1 MFDVK
6 SDFALNKAREDTIV
20 YKSVTGVH
28 TELKQEDFSS
38 SEEFLR
44 WKKWSDDDYLKIE
57 AAGRDDAD
65 CYSLNPERDST
76 GLSVED
82 ELVAAQDKA
91 DVDTAQRKTAQE
103 MQDKVAAIRKILT
116 KTQFRRLWMH
126 HVDGL
131 SMTEIAQREHVA
143 RQRINQSLLD
153 AYKRIV
159 NNL

>member
-1 MFDVK
+1 MFDVN
-6 SDFALNKAREDTIV
+6 SDFALNKARKDAIV
-20 YKSVTGVH
+20 CKSVTGVH
-28 TELKQEDFSS
+28 IELKQEDFSS
-38 SEEFLR
+38 KDEFLW
-44 WKKWSDDDYLKIE
+44 WKKWSDNDYQEIE
-57 AAGRDDAD
+57 TAGRNDSD
-65 CYSLNPERDST
+65 CCSLNTELGGT
-76 GLSVED
+76 GLSAED

-91 DVDTAQRKTAQE
+91 DADMAQRKTAQE

-131 SMTEIAQREHVA
+131 SMTEIAKREHVA

>member
-38 SEEFLR
+38 SEEF
-44 WKKWSDDDYLKIE
+44 
-57 AAGRDDAD
+57 
-65 CYSLNPERDST
+65 
-76 GLSVED
+76 
-82 ELVAAQDKA
+82 
-91 DVDTAQRKTAQE
+91 
-103 MQDKVAAIRKILT
+103 
-116 KTQFRRLWMH
+116 RRLWMH

-131 SMTEIAQREHVA
+131 SMTEIAKREHVA